1 MSLLEEEDFRRLCED
16 GDGDTDVRGESG
28 ERVRMIL
35 GGVIHDVKASERRSG
50 SNGEEDGEEKGLS
63 LRLCV
68 IGKVKA
74 RGVGE
79 MMARVGG
86 CGASVVT
93 SSARGKVSTTA
104 A

>member
-1 MSLLEEEDFRRLCED
+1 MMKAF
-16 GDGDTDVRGESG
+16 DVYAKMVMVIQESG
-28 ERVRMIL
+28 DRVR
-35 GGVIHDVKASERRSG
+35 IHEIKLSERRSG

-93 SSARGKVSTTA
+93 SSAGGEGEYCSSWILVTE
-104 A
+104 